1 MDCLKLCRRCRLR
14 RESQVLQVSRFC
26 RRCGFAGTATFAG
39 AVSSADAAAFTA
51 TAGIAGCRKF
61 CRHCGFA
68 GRCRLPQTLQTL
80 QLLQPLR
87 VSQTQQVLQAPRA
100 AAPFASKL
108 PADVSEHAQNI
119 LCRLCLSRCLQ
130 QAAIPRGESGA
141 DFRPA
146 FSHFVRCAKIRRSV
160 FTECYLCRRCE
171 YPRGK
176 GGATSAFA
184 AHSVSAA
191 RAGCVQP
198 APCFPRLPHGL
209 AAWQQESL
217 QKKISAVL
225 CLRLPAVLRLA
236 SLPRGYLVPPARIA
250 AVSFR
255 PA

>member
-39 AVSSADAAAFTA
+39 AVSSADAAV
-51 TAGIAGCRKF
+51 
-61 CRHCGFA
+61 
-68 GRCRLPQTLQTL
+68 
-80 QLLQPLR
+80 LQPLR
-87 VSQTQQVLQAPRA
+87 ASRGAASSAGTAASQGAAGCHKLCRRCSFYSHCGFRRHSKFCRRRGPPLLLPASCQRTFPSTRRTSFAGFVCPDVCSRRLFRA
-100 AAPFASKL
+100 ANPVL
-108 PADVSEHAQNI
+108 I
-119 LCRLCLSRCLQ
+119 
-130 QAAIPRGESGA
+130 
-141 DFRPA
+141 FRPA

-225 CLRLPAVLRLA
+225 CSRLPAVLRLA